1 MSIYDPAK
9 VVSFWAR
16 TANAPLA
23 PVERTGDTT
32 CLGKGGGPIANSVT
46 GAERELKSALHPG

>member
-1 MSIYDPAK
+1 MRDPAK
-9 VVSFWAR
+9 VMSFWAR

-32 CLGKGGGPIANSVT
+32 CLGKGADPIGNSAAGV
-46 GAERELKSALHPG
+46 ERELKSALRPG